1 MVRGSDGRR
10 TDRRDIHAGR
20 GHRSRRSAHSPVR
33 NQPDGHVRTV
43 KAGGCPR
50 TESHVCAA
58 GERLRTSGLTRSGA
72 DSVTWQINREIVV
85 VAGWGRAILLQ
96 LAHPLVAAGVEA
108 HSSFRGSLGASLG
121 RLRSTIRAMLSLTF
135 GDDEQAIAA
144 AAGINAIHDRVC
156 GHLRA
161 AAGVFPAGETYSAHD
176 AELLRWV
183 HATLLDSTPLTYEL
197 LIGPLT
203 SEQRQRYCAE
213 AAVMEPLLD
222 IPAGL
227 LPRNTADLDAYL
239 REMLGSGTLTVT
251 DSSRSLA
258 RAILFPP
265 RWGRLWPVFRPV
277 QLITIGLLPAAV
289 RQAYGFEWTDRDA
302 RALVR
307 WTTALKL
314 LRRLLP
320 PVFREWPSS
329 RKPRRPILQQLA
341 LLRPKAR

>member
-1 MVRGSDGRR
+1 MR
-10 TDRRDIHAGR
+10 
-20 GHRSRRSAHSPVR
+20 
-33 NQPDGHVRTV
+33 
-43 KAGGCPR
+43 
-50 TESHVCAA
+50 AA
-58 GERLRTSGLTRSGA
+58 RERLRSSGLTRSGA

-96 LAHPLVAAGVEA
+96 LAHPLVAAGIEA

-121 RLRSTIRAMLSLTF
+121 RLRSTVGAMLSLTF
-135 GDDEQAIAA
+135 GEDGEAIAT

-161 AAGVFPAGETYSAHD
+161 AAGVFPAGQTYSAHD

-183 HATLLDSTPLTYEL
+183 HATLLESTPLTYEL

-203 SEQRQRYCAE
+203 PEQRQRYCAE

-227 LPRNTADLDAYL
+227 LPRNTADLDAYV
-239 REMLGSGTLTVT
+239 RETLGSGTLAVT

-265 RWGRLWPVFRPV
+265 RWWVLWPVFRPV
-277 QLITIGLLPAAV
+277 QLMTIGLLPRRV
-289 RQAYGFEWTDRDA
+289 REAYGFEWTERDA

-307 WTTALKL
+307 WTRFVRV
-314 LRRLLP
+314 LRRLVP
-320 PVFREWPSS
+320 SAVREWPYA
-329 RKPRRPILQQLA
+329 RTRRRPLVQQLDVFR
-341 LLRPKAR
+341 LKAR